1 MKIIKPSYEIL
12 SPISG
17 DELKYIEAA
26 ARTCYKSEDKITEDS
41 ARNLVRG
48 LIRSGHEAM
57 LEHGYLSVRFICDR
71 GVSHELVRH
80 RLFSFAQE
88 STRYVNYSTDKH
100 GGELTF
106 IEPIF
111 FPDESEDLVPGITAI
126 HHNIK
131 RAIWANLCVAAEN
144 AYLTLI
150 EKGAK
155 PEEARTVLPNSI
167 KTEIVITGNYRE
179 WRHFFWLR
187 AADKTGPAHPQ
198 MKELTVPLLLELN
211 EKIPIIFE
219 DIAEKVKTF
228 S

>member
-12 SPISG
+12 SPISC

-26 ARTCYKSEDKITEDS
+26 ARTCYKSEDKITEES
-41 ARNLVRG
+41 AKNLVRG

-126 HHNIK
+126 HHNVK

-219 DIAEKVKTF
+219 DIAE
-228 S
+228 SLNG